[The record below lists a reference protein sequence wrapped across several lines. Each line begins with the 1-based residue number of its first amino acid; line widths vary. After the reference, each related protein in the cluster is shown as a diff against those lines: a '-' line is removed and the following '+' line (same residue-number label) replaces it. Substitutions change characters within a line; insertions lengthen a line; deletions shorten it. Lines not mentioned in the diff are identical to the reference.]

1 LNVFKKGGEEGEAM
15 KCQCPKCKAEEG
27 EQLGV
32 IRDCVNVQE
41 AKYLIYRCVKCG
53 HVWSTGGDGSTTERP
68 DAEDWSEEMEHDD

>member
-1 LNVFKKGGEEGEAM
+1 LNVLKKADGGEAM

-41 AKYLIYRCVKCG
+41 AKYLIYDQTSRKPTALAVG
-53 HVWSTGGDGSTTERP
+53 
-68 DAEDWSEEMEHDD
+68 